1 MHKQDTEIRIHLDM
15 LESFVGDETL
25 IMLIGLSDVSN
36 TSLSLLP
43 LTELL
48 EAIDDDLVT
57 LDPAFE
63 ILWSTRGDFA
73 IASPTGLLAGTGVR
87 CGEIRRAARRGDLRK
102 AGETFSSL
110 SLDFL
115 GLKFSP
121 LLRLRLSVDPRFF
134 FILVASVM

>member
-1 MHKQDTEIRIHLDM
+1 M
-15 LESFVGDETL
+15 LESFVGDET
-25 IMLIGLSDVSN
+25 LIGLSDVSN

-57 LDPAFE
+57 LGPAFE
-63 ILWSTRGDFA
+63 ILWSTSSRGDFA
-73 IASPTGLLAGTGVR
+73 IATPSGLFAGTGMTGVR
-87 CGEIRRAARRGDLRK
+87 CGDFSRAARRGDLRK
-102 AGETFSSL
+102 AGETFSSLL

-121 LLRLRLSVDPRFF
+121 LLRLRLSVDPQFF
-134 FILVASVM
+134 FILVASVT

>member
-57 LDPAFE
+57 IDPAFE
-63 ILWSTRGDFA
+63 I
-73 IASPTGLLAGTGVR
+73 
-87 CGEIRRAARRGDLRK
+87 
-102 AGETFSSL
+102 
-110 SLDFL
+110 
-115 GLKFSP
+115 
-121 LLRLRLSVDPRFF
+121 
-134 FILVASVM
+134 